1 MIKEAIILAGGFG
14 TRLKK
19 LVDEMPKSM
28 APIKKKPFLTY
39 ILEHLFKY
47 DIEKVVLAVGY
58 KHEAIISRFGKSYKG
73 IELAYS
79 IENKPLGTGG
89 AILKAALTISS
100 EYCYVLNGDTFF
112 NVDLSAF
119 TKSFNRSK
127 PVLSVALKPMVS
139 FDRYGSV
146 TTENDRIKS
155 FNEKKYCEAGLI
167 NGGVYILDKEWLIKN
182 TPGEVFSFEKDILEK
197 YASKDFI
204 AYFLSDTYFIDIGI
218 PEDYLS
224 ASRDLPDLTV

>member
-1 MIKEAIILAGGFG
+1 
-14 TRLKK
+14 
-19 LVDEMPKSM
+19 
-28 APIKKKPFLTY
+28 
-39 ILEHLFKY
+39 
-47 DIEKVVLAVGY
+47 
-58 KHEAIISRFGKSYKG
+58 
-73 IELAYS
+73 
-79 IENKPLGTGG
+79 
-89 AILKAALTISS
+89 
-100 EYCYVLNGDTFF
+100 
-112 NVDLSAF
+112 
-119 TKSFNRSK
+119 
-127 PVLSVALKPMVS
+127 MVS